1 MKKTGIIIAIIVG
14 VILIWGIGTY
24 NGFVKKQ
31 EAMTTA
37 WGQVEN
43 VYQRRADLVPNL
55 VALVK
60 NYTEY
65 EQGTLI
71 AVTEARAKAAK
82 ATINTENFDEN
93 EFANFET
100 AQNELGNSLNRLI
113 VSVENYPDL
122 KANEEYLTLQAQL
135 AGCENRIQ
143 TERER
148 FNETA
153 KVYNQSVRCTVGKF
167 NTCEVNTFIAVIVTD
182 IRLEFLER
190 RIVLGGIDLGL
201 RLVKKRVMP
210 TSGKCHDTHYHS
222 K

>member
-1 MKKTGIIIAIIVG
+1 MKKTGVIIAIIVG
-14 VILIWGIGTY
+14 LILIWGIGVY

-60 NYTEY
+60 NYAEY

-71 AVTEARAKAAK
+71 AVTEARAKKAA
-82 ATINTENFDEN
+82 ATTVDIENYTESDLNDFQ
-93 EFANFET
+93 T
-100 AQNELGNSLNRLI
+100 AQDELGSSLNRLI

-135 AGCENRIQ
+135 AGCENRIL
-143 TERER
+143 TERQR
-148 FNETA
+148 FNEAA
-153 KVYNQSVRCTVGKF
+153 KAYNQSIRKF
-167 NTCEVNTFIAVIVTD
+167 PGNLIANMFGFEKRPYFEADEGAEVVPETF
-182 IRLEFLER
+182 
-190 RIVLGGIDLGL
+190 
-201 RLVKKRVMP
+201 
-210 TSGKCHDTHYHS
+210 
-222 K
+222 

>member
-1 MKKTGIIIAIIVG
+1 MKKTGIIIAIVVG
-14 VILIWGIGTY
+14 AILIWGVGTY

-65 EQGTLI
+65 EQGTIL
-71 AVTEARAKAAK
+71 AVTEARAKA
-82 ATINTENFDEN
+82 TQSTVNVENFDET
-93 EFANFET
+93 EFANFEA
-100 AQNELGNSLNRLI
+100 AQDELGNSLSRLL

-135 AGCENRIQ
+135 AGCENRIL

-153 KVYNQSVRCTVGKF
+153 KAYNQSVRKF
-167 NTCEVNTFIAVIVTD
+167 PSSLIAKMFGFEKRPYFEADGGADRVPETF
-182 IRLEFLER
+182 
-190 RIVLGGIDLGL
+190 
-201 RLVKKRVMP
+201 
-210 TSGKCHDTHYHS
+210 
-222 K
+222 

>member
-1 MKKTGIIIAIIVG
+1 MKKIGIIIVVIVA
-14 VILIWGIGTY
+14 VILIWGVGTY

-60 NYTEY
+60 NYAEY

-71 AVTEARAKAAK
+71 AVTEARAKAT
-82 ATINTENFDEN
+82 ATTVNTENFDEN
-93 EFANFET
+93 EFASFES
-100 AQNELGNSLNRLI
+100 AQDELGNSLNRLI
-113 VSVENYPDL
+113 VEVENYPDL

-148 FNETA
+148 FNEAA
-153 KVYNQSVRCTVGKF
+153 KAYNQSVRKF
-167 NTCEVNTFIAVIVTD
+167 PSSVIANMFGFEKRPYFEADAGADQAPKTF
-182 IRLEFLER
+182 
-190 RIVLGGIDLGL
+190 
-201 RLVKKRVMP
+201 
-210 TSGKCHDTHYHS
+210 
-222 K
+222 

>member
-1 MKKTGIIIAIIVG
+1 MKKTSIIIAIVVG
-14 VILIWGIGTY
+14 VVLLWGIGTY

-65 EQGTLI
+65 EQSTII

-82 ATINTENFDEN
+82 TTVNTENFDEQ

-100 AQNELGNSLNRLI
+100 AQDELGNSLNRLI
-113 VSVENYPDL
+113 VSIENYPDL

-135 AGCENRIQ
+135 SGCENRIL
-143 TERER
+143 TERNR

-153 KVYNQSVRCTVGKF
+153 KAYNQSLRKF
-167 NTCEVNTFIAVIVTD
+167 PGNLIAKMFGFEKRPYFEADEGAEKVPETF
-182 IRLEFLER
+182 
-190 RIVLGGIDLGL
+190 
-201 RLVKKRVMP
+201 
-210 TSGKCHDTHYHS
+210 
-222 K
+222 

>member
-1 MKKTGIIIAIIVG
+1 MKKLWIVIIAVVAIILLWG
-14 VILIWGIGTY
+14 VTTY

-71 AVTEARAKAAK
+71 AVTEARAKATK
-82 ATINTENFDEN
+82 ATVNTDNFDES
-93 EFANFET
+93 EFANFEM
-100 AQNELGNSLNRLI
+100 AQEELGNSLNRLI

-122 KANEEYLTLQAQL
+122 TANEEYLTLQAQL
-135 AGCENRIQ
+135 AGCENRIL
-143 TERER
+143 TERQR

-153 KVYNQSVRCTVGKF
+153 MVYNQSIRKYPNNLIAKMFGFEKRPYF
-167 NTCEVNTFIAVIVTD
+167 EADAGAEKAPSTF
-182 IRLEFLER
+182 
-190 RIVLGGIDLGL
+190 
-201 RLVKKRVMP
+201 
-210 TSGKCHDTHYHS
+210 
-222 K
+222 

>member
-1 MKKTGIIIAIIVG
+1 MKKTWIIIVIIVG
-14 VILIWGIGTY
+14 VILLWGIGTY

-60 NYTEY
+60 NYAEY

-71 AVTEARAKAAK
+71 AVTEARAKATK
-82 ATINTENFDEN
+82 STVNTENFDET

-100 AQNELGNSLNRLI
+100 AQKELGNSLNRLI
-113 VSVENYPDL
+113 VEVENYPDL

-135 AGCENRIQ
+135 AGCENRIL
-143 TERER
+143 TERNR
-148 FNETA
+148 FNEVA
-153 KVYNQSVRCTVGKF
+153 KDYNASIRRFPGNIIANMFGFEKRPYFEADEGADRVP
-167 NTCEVNTFIAVIVTD
+167 ETF
-182 IRLEFLER
+182 
-190 RIVLGGIDLGL
+190 
-201 RLVKKRVMP
+201 
-210 TSGKCHDTHYHS
+210 
-222 K
+222 

>member
-1 MKKTGIIIAIIVG
+1 MKKTGIVIAIIIG
-14 VILIWGIGTY
+14 IIFIWGIGTY

-71 AVTEARAKAAK
+71 AVTEARAKAAN
-82 ATINTENFDEN
+82 ANVNTENFDKN
-93 EFANFET
+93 EFADFES

-135 AGCENRIQ
+135 AGCENRIL

-153 KVYNQSVRCTVGKF
+153 KVYNQSVRKF
-167 NTCEVNTFIAVIVTD
+167 PSNLIAKMFGFEKRPYFEADNGSEKAPETF
-182 IRLEFLER
+182 
-190 RIVLGGIDLGL
+190 
-201 RLVKKRVMP
+201 
-210 TSGKCHDTHYHS
+210 
-222 K
+222 